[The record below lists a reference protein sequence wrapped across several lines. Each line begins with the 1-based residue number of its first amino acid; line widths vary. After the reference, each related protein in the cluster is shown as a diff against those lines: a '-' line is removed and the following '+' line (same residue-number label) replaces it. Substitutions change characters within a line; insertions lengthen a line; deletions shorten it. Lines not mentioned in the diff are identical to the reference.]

1 MDGTDARGAT
11 GHNSGDKYSLIDV
24 RPISPH
30 VGAEIHGVDLAQP
43 LSDQVLSEIE
53 DAYREYGV
61 IFFREQ
67 TLSPEQHVA
76 FARKFGDIDINSF
89 FKAVEGY
96 PMIAEVRK
104 EPEQTTNIGGGWH
117 TDHSYDVRPAKGSM
131 LFARELPP
139 VGGDTMFASMYAAY
153 EALSPGL
160 KQTLEGMKALH
171 SSRHIFG
178 HDGRAHMNKDIDG
191 RIVNPDLAT
200 QDAIH
205 PVVIRHPETG
215 RKTLYVNRSFT
226 VKFDGWTVDESRPLL
241 NYLYEFASKAEFICR
256 FRWAPGSLAFWDNRS
271 TWHYAINDY
280 HGDRRLLHRVTIAG
294 SALI

>member
-1 MDGTDARGAT
+1 MDRSDSHAAT
-11 GHNSGDKYSLIDV
+11 GHNSGDEYSQIDV
-24 RPISPH
+24 QPISPR
-30 VGAEIHGVDLAQP
+30 VGAEIHGVDLTRP
-43 LSDQVLSEIE
+43 ISDQVFSEIE
-53 DAYREYGV
+53 NAYREYGV
-61 IFFREQ
+61 IFFRDQ
-67 TLSPEQHVA
+67 TLTPEQHVS
-76 FARKFGDIDINSF
+76 FARKFGEIDVNCF
-89 FKAVEGY
+89 FKAVDGY

-117 TDHSYDVRPAKGSM
+117 TDHSYDACPAKGSM
-131 LFARELPP
+131 LYARELPE

-153 EALSPGL
+153 DALSPGL

-171 SSRHIFG
+171 SSRHVFG
-178 HDGRAHMNKDIDG
+178 RDGRAHMNKDIDG
-191 RIVNPDLAT
+191 RIVNPDLAI

-215 RKTLYVNRSFT
+215 RKALYVNRSFT

-241 NYLYEFASKAEFICR
+241 NYLYEFASRAEFTCR

-294 SALI
+294 SGLD